1 MYLCVYYTYM
11 YSKHVSNSEMK
22 IAFIIAHKECSSSSF
37 VWNSQGA
44 LFYSH
49 RSE

>member
-1 MYLCVYYTYM
+1 MYIYIYIYI
-11 YSKHVSNSEMK
+11 YSEVK
-22 IAFIIAHKECSSSSF
+22 IAFIIAHAEITEF

-44 LFYSH
+44 VFYSH